1 MLTEISDIEKA
12 GIRIKDR
19 LFISPRCNIIM
30 PYHKLLDKLYE
41 EAKGPGK
48 IGTTGRGI
56 GPVYADKVSYNGIRI
71 ADLLDSEVFSEKL
84 QTQLRVKNKILKAL
98 GAKPLSQSQIE
109 RDFAK
114 YRTRIKPFV
123 SETFSILNDAY
134 DKKKNILM
142 EGAQGVFL
150 DNDFGTYPY
159 VTASNVISGSAS
171 SGAGIAPAKV
181 RSVIG
186 VTKAYTTRVG
196 AGPFPTELTNKLGDK
211 LQTGGLEF
219 GATTGRKRRCGWLDL
234 ELIRFA
240 AKINGFTEICITKL
254 DVLDNFPK
262 IKICTH
268 YRLNG
273 RRIKYEDCDLKTLEK
288 AKPVYKTYKG
298 WMKSIKDAKNFRDLP
313 KEAQIYLRDIE
324 KMVGVEITY
333 VSTGVKR
340 NEIIKI

>member
-1 MLTEISDIEKA
+1 MPVTLVIGSQWGDEGKGKIIDYLAKDSDFVVRFHGGNNAGHTIINKYGKFALHLIPGGIFNLNTKAVIANGVVLDLEVLLTEISDIEKA

-84 QTQLRVKNKILKAL
+84 QTQIRVKNKILKAL

-150 DNDFGTYPY
+150 DNDFGT
-159 VTASNVISGSAS
+159 
-171 SGAGIAPAKV
+171 
-181 RSVIG
+181 
-186 VTKAYTTRVG
+186 
-196 AGPFPTELTNKLGDK
+196 
-211 LQTGGLEF
+211 
-219 GATTGRKRRCGWLDL
+219 
-234 ELIRFA
+234 
-240 AKINGFTEICITKL
+240 
-254 DVLDNFPK
+254 
-262 IKICTH
+262 
-268 YRLNG
+268 
-273 RRIKYEDCDLKTLEK
+273 
-288 AKPVYKTYKG
+288 
-298 WMKSIKDAKNFRDLP
+298 
-313 KEAQIYLRDIE
+313 
-324 KMVGVEITY
+324 
-333 VSTGVKR
+333 
-340 NEIIKI
+340 

>member
-1 MLTEISDIEKA
+1 M
-12 GIRIKDR
+12 
-19 LFISPRCNIIM
+19 
-30 PYHKLLDKLYE
+30 
-41 EAKGPGK
+41 
-48 IGTTGRGI
+48 
-56 GPVYADKVSYNGIRI
+56 
-71 ADLLDSEVFSEKL
+71 
-84 QTQLRVKNKILKAL
+84 
-98 GAKPLSQSQIE
+98 
-109 RDFAK
+109 
-114 YRTRIKPFV
+114 
-123 SETFSILNDAY
+123 
-134 DKKKNILM
+134 
-142 EGAQGVFL
+142 
-150 DNDFGTYPY
+150 
-159 VTASNVISGSAS
+159 
-171 SGAGIAPAKV
+171 
-181 RSVIG
+181 
-186 VTKAYTTRVG
+186 
-196 AGPFPTELTNKLGDK
+196 
-211 LQTGGLEF
+211 
-219 GATTGRKRRCGWLDL
+219 